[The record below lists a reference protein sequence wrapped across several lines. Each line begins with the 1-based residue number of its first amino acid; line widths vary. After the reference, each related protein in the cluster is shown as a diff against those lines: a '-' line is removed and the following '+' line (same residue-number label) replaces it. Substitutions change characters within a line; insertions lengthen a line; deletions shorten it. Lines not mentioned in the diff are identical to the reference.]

1 MMCRRSVVKTLAI
14 LLGAACLASP
24 ALAGVN
30 AITWRDLRPAA
41 QPGSLSQLL
50 ADTKSAS
57 ETEVLAWRDDQE
69 VVQLTGFLLPVEQDG
84 DFVTEFMLVPWAG
97 ACSHMPA
104 PPPNQL
110 VHVFPATPFRL
121 DRIYQPV
128 TVTAALRPDMDVAQ
142 FYMIDGPK
150 VLDYGYS
157 MRRADVAPA
166 TKITDPDARALPP
179 GSFLSKR

>member
-128 TVTAALRPDMDVAQ
+128 TVTAALRRTEGAGLRLQHAPC
-142 FYMIDGPK
+142 
-150 VLDYGYS
+150 
-157 MRRADVAPA
+157 RRGAGDEDHRPGR
-166 TKITDPDARALPP
+166 PRAAA
-179 GSFLSKR
+179 GKLSVEAVEEE